1 MYFNVLKISTEAS
14 SFLEKRCR
22 SRGQSLTSVIP
33 QASTHALQL
42 ISRLLAV
49 DPVLRPTASQALA
62 FDYLK
67 DAEILCDYDKQ
78 YLQRPPST
86 LFDFES
92 EKYSLDQLRELIVGE
107 VRLSAQLNMELRAK
121 LGMEEDSNA
130 SESSGRPSQ
139 PSADA
144 STISRTLSSNAPSL
158 SQTSQAAALAGATT
172 QRRLSSSDNKSKY
185 SDPPRDQ
192 EGKALRRAGSEDRSH
207 TTIVSDMTAQEAQ
220 LIRDQQMETNPTQ
233 QKTLARAMSA
243 AANVIVIANQVDAVN
258 LAKSTSNNNLAN
270 AGRPPISNG
279 TESRSNSE
287 KNNAEQHS
295 ASYGNVLSA
304 ASRGPKTPS
313 PKKMD
318 IIMQKGQ
325 RAKRLSQS
333 GHSMGAA
340 DEEKM
345 RSSDGGGRGAM
356 DREEKGIAS
365 VDNRNAP
372 PHNVNDASAG
382 MNSSSFLKN
391 RHFGFMRSASTSNT
405 TTTTTSATNPSTLS
419 RPVSAADNSLVSR
432 DANAAAQNAGLSS
445 LLSQFSG
452 RYQSLSSKARS
463 ASNASL
469 GATGPGNLDR
479 PALTQEVLTKPGGF
493 KTSRSSSVP
502 NTHSQLSGY

>member
-1 MYFNVLKISTEAS
+1 MPFVTKISTEAS

-49 DPVLRPTASQALA
+49 DPVLRPTASQSLA

-92 EKYSLDQLRELIVGE
+92 EKYSLEQLRELIVGE
-107 VRLSAQLNMELRAK
+107 VRLSASLNMELRAK
-121 LGMEEDSNA
+121 LGMEEDNNS
-130 SESSGRPSQ
+130 SDPSGRPSQ
-139 PSADA
+139 PTADA
-144 STISRTLSSNAPSL
+144 GVPPRTISSNTPAL
-158 SQTSQAAALAGATT
+158 TQTNQAAALAGATT
-172 QRRLSSSDNKSKY
+172 QRRLSSSDNKLKY

-192 EGKALRRAGSEDRSH
+192 EGKPLRRAGSEDRTH
-207 TTIVSDMTAQEAQ
+207 TTIISDMTTQEAQ

-258 LAKSTSNNNLAN
+258 LAKSNSNNNLAN

-279 TESRSNSE
+279 TDSRVNSE
-287 KNNAEQHS
+287 KTTTVEQHS
-295 ASYGNVLSA
+295 ASYGNVLSTV
-304 ASRGPKTPS
+304 SRGPKTPS

-340 DEEKM
+340 DEEKV

-365 VDNRNAP
+365 VDNRNANTLP
-372 PHNVNDASAG
+372 LNDATAG

-391 RHFGFMRSASTSNT
+391 RHFGFMRSASTSNSNSVT
-405 TTTTTSATNPSTLS
+405 TPSTLS
-419 RPVSAADNSLVSR
+419 RPVSAADNGLVSR
-432 DANAAAQNAGLSS
+432 DAAQNAGLSS

-469 GATGPGNLDR
+469 GVPGGSGPGNMDR
-479 PALTQEVLTKPGGF
+479 PALTQEVLTKPGAF

-502 NTHSQLSGY
+502 NSHSQLSGY